1 MCYHSTPEHDGQN
14 RPRPVR
20 CRAHGLGFGLYVRT
34 QCAMA
39 TVRRLIGDACT
50 WMLGPGYLLE
60 EQVRWEPSHLVI
72 FDSKYCF
79 SNEDRVRGTGRRTQN
94 PNGCKCPVC
103 RKTGP
108 THPIRS
114 LSGEYLRPARYSK
127 NLCASFHIQL
137 SMPGRPV
144 LRKNLSDSAKEGP
157 SSLSARLRDEGFEV
171 LLVKFL

>member
-1 MCYHSTPEHDGQN
+1 MCYHSTPEHVGQN

-72 FDSKYCF
+72 ANTVFL
-79 SNEDRVRGTGRRTQN
+79 T
-94 PNGCKCPVC
+94 
-103 RKTGP
+103 KTGYGEQDVERKIQMVANALFVVKP
-108 THPIRS
+108 DPRTRS
-114 LSGEYLRPARYSK
+114 VRFRVSICGRQDIVRTYAHRFIF
-127 NLCASFHIQL
+127 NCLCQVGPFSEK
-137 SMPGRPV
+137 PV
-144 LRKNLSDSAKEGP
+144 RFRQGGAKFP
-157 SSLSARLRDEGFEV
+157 FRSSPR
-171 LLVKFL
+171 